1 MHFCCPLVC
10 SVLKKKLVTLP
21 QLYIFAFHLLLC
33 NTNFMKCYPQHIPSL
48 IVDIK
53 ARGQRVYVSDV
64 QESLFVLRYRRHEN
78 QLIIFADDTNQRWVT
93 NSCLLDYDTAAL
105 ADKFGNVA
113 VVSMVIGVVVVSV
126 VGVGDVLWCVIGV
139 TAL

>member
-1 MHFCCPLVC
+1 
-10 SVLKKKLVTLP
+10 
-21 QLYIFAFHLLLC
+21 
-33 NTNFMKCYPQHIPSL
+33 MKYYPQHIPSL

-113 VVSMVIGVVVVSV
+113 VVSLVIGVAV
-126 VGVGDVLWCVIGV
+126 VGV
-139 TAL
+139 